1 MLGES
6 GGVAPFVPGIPP
18 GAARSLVRVLTAL
31 TQPRE
36 APKRVTHMRNN
47 N

>member
-1 MLGES
+1 MTGL
-6 GGVAPFVPGIPP
+6 PHFIPGIPP

-36 APKRVTHMRNN
+36 TPKRVTHMRNN